1 MARKPNYDFEKRRK
15 EQERKAKKDAKRADR
30 QQRRDDARAAGID
43 PDLADLEDL
52 GVGAPAGE
60 EADATEDQAD
70 GAEDGPPG
78 A

>member
-52 GVGAPAGE
+52 GVEVPEGG
-60 EADATEDQAD
+60 DVTVDQAD

-78 A
+78 T